1 MCVLTEILLV
11 RGLSVRCLSVL
22 RMHVIL
28 LLAV

>member
-1 MCVLTEILLV
+1 MCVLTETLLV
-11 RGLSVRCLSVL
+11 RGLSVLCLGVQ